1 MTRADKALVILLRFL
16 GVTAL
21 FALVAVFMPLSWM
34 AASHRWLGLGEMPTA
49 PVVEYLA
56 RSVSAFYAL
65 FGALCLLVAA
75 DLERYRP
82 LVRFLGAAFAL
93 MGLVAL
99 GVDLAA
105 GMPWWWTLSEGP
117 RGVSVGAL
125 LYFLARPDHRENGPP
140 DAEQLRSP

>member
-1 MTRADKALVILLRFL
+1 MTTADKVLVLLLRFV

-34 AASHRWLGLGEMPTA
+34 ASIHRWLGLGDMPTA

-56 RSVSAFYAL
+56 RSVSIFYAL
-65 FGALCLLVAA
+65 FGALCLVMAA

-82 LVRFLGAAFAL
+82 LVRFLGLAL
-93 MGLVAL
+93 ALLSVVFL

-105 GMPWWWTLSEGP
+105 GMPWWWSASEG
-117 RGVSVGAL
+117 SVGVVLGAL
-125 LYFLARPDHRENGPP
+125 MFVLARPVHRNG
-140 DAEQLRSP
+140 DGAD